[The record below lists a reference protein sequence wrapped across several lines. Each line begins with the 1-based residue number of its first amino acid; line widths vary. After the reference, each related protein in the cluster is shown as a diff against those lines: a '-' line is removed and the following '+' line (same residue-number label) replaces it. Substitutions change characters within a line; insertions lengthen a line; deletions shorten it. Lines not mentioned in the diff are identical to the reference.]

1 MNVEEQLSCI
11 KDLCR
16 QKILHVIQS
25 LENARTL
32 NITIE
37 LQEILRYL
45 LQLSSLTC
53 IRSCIVFVQEALQI
67 LEQLPTENEISEI
80 EVCKRQGRK
89 YDIPG
94 ETLQYLIES
103 GLRVKEISEL
113 LNVSKRTVERRMEE
127 FNLSIRQTYS
137 NLSDNDL
144 RQEVEEL
151 CSSFPNVGYRTIQSL
166 LLSQGL
172 KVQELRVR
180 QAVRECDPC
189 GVLFRKVFL
198 TSCRIQRRTYSVSG
212 PQALWHIDGNHKLIR
227 WRLVIHGGID
237 GYSRF
242 PVYLNVS
249 NNNRADTVLYAF
261 LEAVQQFGLP
271 RRVRSDKGGENVLVA
286 EYMVEHQ
293 PIVNRPFIAGRSVH
307 NQRIERLW
315 REVWAGV
322 TSLYYA
328 IFYGLENEGILDP
341 TSEVHIMMLHLVF
354 VPRIQTH
361 LNRFAEALRRRPLRT
376 ENNRTPLQLWM
387 TSRHP
392 PTNEQVDTDVY
403 GIDYNPETV
412 LFHQESV
419 EVPATMEIGDDHR
432 QRIQDILQKDSNNL
446 GVDIYKEILEFWTV
460 N

>member
-341 TSEVHIMMLHLVF
+341 TSEV
-354 VPRIQTH
+354 
-361 LNRFAEALRRRPLRT
+361 
-376 ENNRTPLQLWM
+376 
-387 TSRHP
+387 
-392 PTNEQVDTDVY
+392 DTDVY

-446 GVDIYKEILEFWTV
+446 GVDIYKEILEFWTLRQHPIGQV
-460 N
+460 DLQ